1 MKLEGSCHCGAVK
14 FTVESHT
21 PYPFNY
27 CYCSICR
34 KVNGGGGFNINI
46 MADANTLEVTGMD
59 NVSIY
64 RSRENQRGAYE
75 ADGLGFSRR
84 HFCKT
89 CATMLWSFNPNYPDW
104 IYPYASAIDTQLPA
118 APQRKHFMLSFKPDW
133 VPVEL
138 HEGDTQFEHYPDG
151 SIEEWH
157 KSRNLWQ
164 D

>member
-14 FTVESHT
+14 FTAVSHT
-21 PYPFNY
+21 PFPFNY

-46 MADANTLEVTGMD
+46 MADANTLDVTGME
-59 NVSIY
+59 NVGVY
-64 RSRENQRGAYE
+64 RSRENQRGAYD

-104 IYPYASAIDTQLPA
+104 VYPYAALGAADAFIDDAYEPGLMTAGVYA
-118 APQRKHFMLSFKPDW
+118 AM
-133 VPVEL
+133 EL
-138 HEGDTQFEHYPDG
+138 ALL
-151 SIEEWH
+151 I
-157 KSRNLWQ
+157 
-164 D
+164 